1 MKEEKI
7 IVPANGYLMLFV
19 FLTLFFGS
27 IIALIAMKNPWFII
41 LVNSLSNSNKTGL
54 P

>member
-19 FLTLFFGS
+19 FLILFFVFSPVSPLGPVWRGAPGLEVS
-27 IIALIAMKNPWFII
+27 ISADGCL
-41 LVNSLSNSNKTGL
+41 
-54 P
+54 